1 MVLQKVIMVLQ
12 KSIGI
17 KKMKTEKRNKRAMVR
32 ARITDD
38 KKRALDAYC
47 KDNNIKVTKIIDDF
61 LSELLKDY
69 LK

>member
-1 MVLQKVIMVLQ
+1 M
-12 KSIGI
+12 
-17 KKMKTEKRNKRAMVR
+17 KKEKRLKVAMIR
-32 ARITDD
+32 ARITDN

-47 KDNNIKVTKIIDDF
+47 KDNDIKVTKIIDDF

>member
-1 MVLQKVIMVLQ
+1 
-12 KSIGI
+12 
-17 KKMKTEKRNKRAMVR
+17 MKTEKRNKRAMVR